1 MLHTDAKE
9 VLMLNCGP
17 EACVMVVF
25 LWQGCWTEGLHFPP
39 SLPPSRSFSPLP
51 LSLSLC
57 FSATHTTTTASP
69 PLITVADGCR
79 WIPHNHVRT
88 APPIPIH
95 LFKHISSDGELHK
108 DKGGRQTTKAHKDCP
123 CKQVFLLPYNHL
135 CSSYCSSPPVQSTLP
150 RLPSRAPFLYLCFS
164 FLLIVS
170 IPCQC
175 LSLLSINLPNK
186 RLLSSPPRCLLST
199 TGASSPHRLL
209 LSDCCLYFFFFF
221 SGGVLVCHKA
231 NCDSLF
237 PPNLPPSRPP
247 LPWPRAAHP
256 RDAVNCGSG
265 EVCLTSFQGHALLGP
280 FSPLKGHIIS
290 QPPTSH

>member
-17 EACVMVVF
+17 EACVMVFF

-39 SLPPSRSFSPLP
+39 SLPPALSL
-51 LSLSLC
+51 LSLSLSLFLC
-57 FSATHTTTTASP
+57 YPSHHHRRYP

-150 RLPSRAPFLYLCFS
+150 RFPSRAPFLYLCFS

-186 RLLSSPPRCLLST
+186 RLLFST
-199 TGASSPHRLL
+199 TGASSPRRLL
-209 LSDCCLYFFFFF
+209 LFDC
-221 SGGVLVCHKA
+221 
-231 NCDSLF
+231 SLF
-237 PPNLPPSRPP
+237 FLFVCFFLRRGAHLPQSELWFFVSSKPPTFPPSPAVTPCRPSA
-247 LPWPRAAHP
+247 WYR
-256 RDAVNCGSG
+256 
-265 EVCLTSFQGHALLGP
+265 
-280 FSPLKGHIIS
+280 
-290 QPPTSH
+290 